1 MISKNNILKLEIRQ
15 ELYSFINKNPGL
27 HMREISRKMNIPL
40 GTVRHHL
47 NYLKKLEIIE
57 EKKYKNKKQIFI
69 TGKISKEDKELLAL
83 FRKKIPCQIY
93 LILKFQFT
101 VTRKELSEELEVDPA
116 TISYYLKKMIS
127 MGIIEE
133 APVENGNIFAYSG
146 TKNQNV
152 IERKVVGREIFYTR
166 KFLRDNLHKR
176 IYKLLITHKNS
187 MAEKTLI
194 EIYNEYLKNIHKLNA
209 VEGKINKKIKIII
222 RDGEKISY
230 DVIPQESDII
240 NLLIEF
246 FKPPFCA

>member
-1 MISKNNILKLEIRQ
+1 MLSKDNILKLEIRQ

-27 HMREISRKMNIPL
+27 HVREISRKMNVPL

-47 NYLKKLEIIE
+47 NYLKKLDVIE

-69 TGKISKEDKELLAL
+69 TGKVSKEDKELLAL

-93 LILKFQFT
+93 LHLTFGFIF
-101 VTRKELSEELEVDPA
+101 TRKELSEELEVDPA

-146 TKNQNV
+146 AKRHAL
-152 IERKVVGREIFYTR
+152 IERKVVGREIFYKK
-166 KFLRDNLHKR
+166 KFQGNKFHSK

-187 MAEKTLI
+187 MSDKKFIDA
-194 EIYNEYLKNIHKLNA
+194 YSEYLKNMYKIGA
-209 VEGKINKKIKIII
+209 VGNKAGTRRKTIV
-222 RDGEKISY
+222 RDGKKISY
-230 DVIPQESDII
+230 EIIPHEFDFIDVVLD
-240 NLLIEF
+240 F